1 MSLVEVR
8 DLTKVYH
15 TGEVE
20 VAALRG
26 LDFDINEGEFVAVM
40 GRSGSGKTTLLNVLG
55 CVEQPTAGRYLL
67 AGEEVARLNDAQRS
81 NLRLRRLG
89 FVFQSYNLLP
99 SLSAVDNVLLP
110 TVYSGIANAQV
121 RAREMLARVGLDGRG
136 HHRPAQLS
144 GGEQQ
149 RVAIARSLIN
159 SPSII
164 LADEPTGNLDTRSG
178 QDVLSL
184 FQELHRDGITIVLVT
199 HEEQVAEHAQRIV
212 RLMDGRL
219 ESDRRVERPLDAR
232 AVLAQMLAQSERSEG
247 PS

>member
-15 TGEVE
+15 TGTVE

-26 LDFDINEGEFVAVM
+26 LDFDIREGEFVAVM

-110 TVYSGIANAQV
+110 TVYSGVANAQA
-121 RAREMLARVGLDGRG
+121 RAQEMLVRVGLDGRA

-149 RVAIARSLIN
+149 RVAVARALIN

-184 FQELHRDGITIVLVT
+184 FQELHRERITIVLVT
-199 HEEQVAEHAQRIV
+199 HEEQVAQHAQRIV

-232 AVLAQMLAQSERSEG
+232 AVLAQMLAGSEG
-247 PS
+247 P